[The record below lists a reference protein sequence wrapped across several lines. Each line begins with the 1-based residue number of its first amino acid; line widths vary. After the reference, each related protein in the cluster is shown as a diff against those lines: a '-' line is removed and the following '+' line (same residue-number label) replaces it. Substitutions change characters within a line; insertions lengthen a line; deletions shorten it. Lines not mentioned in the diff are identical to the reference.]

1 MPLGWRA
8 NILNDGNLPGR
19 EEHIFAYEIEPNPNH
34 PEKRFAYYKSRGK
47 ITLKEAYVTG
57 MYIWYFFNLFIRN
70 ILSNSRK
77 NAVFIYRPYLKYFC
91 SKWAWK
97 LFCWHGKNTNS

>member
-1 MPLGWRA
+1 MISFIFIFNRCNLKNYRKLRWEKSSLTGHSFINQGANSSLPLGWRA
-8 NILNDGNLPGR
+8 KILNDGDLPER

-57 MYIWYFFNLFIRN
+57 M
-70 ILSNSRK
+70 
-77 NAVFIYRPYLKYFC
+77 
-91 SKWAWK
+91 
-97 LFCWHGKNTNS
+97 

>member
-8 NILNDGNLPGR
+8 KILNDGNLPER

-57 MYIWYFFNLFIRN
+57 MYTITSEIFYPK
-70 ILSNSRK
+70 SRK
-77 NAVFIYRPYLKYFC
+77 NAVIIYQPYLKYLC
-91 SKWAWK
+91 
-97 LFCWHGKNTNS
+97 